1 MTTRLSHQFPA
12 SSRGRIAI
20 TSLLASALLAL
31 GWALLAPIS
40 TASAGEW
47 IQRSCSY
54 KGEYIA
60 PEGWEGIENNG
71 YTQAPREFCELG
83 GGFAVFAAPANDHE
97 PYAGQVWTYKP
108 PHNSTIAGGTLD
120 ASLTARNG
128 LATVEALVNSKAV
141 PLQVCEYPTCEHH
154 EGPVTLPAG
163 ASQVSV
169 MALCLPEPDICHGP
183 GARWQPQVFSSE
195 AEVTSPE
202 IILSTNAAPKGAGFS
217 GTLFHEVVSGTGT
230 LAFTATDLGPGVYQV
245 RVKIDG
251 NQVLAETPNTNN
263 GKCDPS
269 GTSGGIRVFDYAQP
283 CPTETAVNTEVQT
296 ASVADGTHT
305 LEIEVEDAAGDVST
319 AYTGPMTT
327 LNHAITTTIS
337 TQLSTTPPERGP
349 CNGTPCD
356 ETAKLAAVAGEA
368 KTFTRALR
376 HSTATLTGRLTSP
389 TGAPIKDAQVKLL
402 QQINGSAIVTQAAK
416 ATTSPDGS
424 WSIKVPAGPSRLL
437 RVAFYS
443 HTLDTVPASTLDFH
457 ENVQGA
463 VSMHGPRRARLGRTV
478 VFTGQLAGGYV
489 PAGGES
495 VQIEILYGGRW
506 RTIEVLPTSSK
517 GRWTYRY
524 VFTLGAGT
532 SYLFR
537 AATVPNGGYPF
548 SSTHTKPVR
557 VTVQR

>member
-1 MTTRLSHQFPA
+1 MSTIPVPSMFSRLAKLVAP
-12 SSRGRIAI
+12 
-20 TSLLASALLAL
+20 LVVAL
-31 GWALLAPIS
+31 GWALFAPIS
-40 TASAGEW
+40 TANAGEW

-60 PEGWEGIENNG
+60 PEGWEGMENNG

-83 GGFAVFAAPANDHE
+83 GGFAVFAAPASGNE

-120 ASLTARNG
+120 ASLTSRNG
-128 LATVEALVNSKAV
+128 FASVEALVNSKAV

-154 EGPVTLPAG
+154 EGQISVPAG

-169 MALCLPEPDICHGP
+169 MALCLPEPSICNGP

-202 IILSTNAAPKGAGFS
+202 ITLSTNSQPKGAGFS
-217 GTLFHEVVSGTGT
+217 GTLFHETVSGIGT
-230 LAFTATDLGPGVYQV
+230 LDFTATDTGPGVYQV

-251 NQVLAETPNTNN
+251 NQVLAETPNTSN
-263 GKCDPS
+263 GKCSPA

-283 CPTETAVNTEVQT
+283 CPTEAAVHTEVQT

-319 AYTGPMTT
+319 AYTGTVTT
-327 LNHAITTTIS
+327 LNHAITTTTS
-337 TQLSTTPPERGP
+337 TQPTTTPPDRGP
-349 CNGTPCD
+349 CNGSPCD
-356 ETAKLAAVAGEA
+356 DAAKLSLAANEP
-368 KTFTRALR
+368 KSIMRALG
-376 HSTATLTGRLTSP
+376 HSSITLTGRLTTP
-389 TGAPIKDAQVKLL
+389 TGAPIKNAQIKLL
-402 QQINGSAIVTQAAK
+402 QQIVGSAATSAAST
-416 ATTSPDGS
+416 ATSSTGA
-424 WSIKVPAGPSRLL
+424 WKIKVPNGPSRLL
-437 RVAFYS
+437 QIAYYS
-443 HTLDTVPASTLDFH
+443 HTLDTIPAATIDVH
-457 ENVQGA
+457 EGVQGA
-463 VSMHGPRRARLGRTV
+463 VSMHAPHRARLGRAVT
-478 VFTGQLAGGYV
+478 FTGQLAGGYV
-489 PAGGES
+489 PTGGES
-495 VQIEILYGGRW
+495 VQMEIFYSGRW
-506 RTIEVLPTSSK
+506 RTIEVLPTTSK
-517 GRWTYRY
+517 GRWTYKY

-548 SSTHTKPVR
+548 LSTHSKPVR